1 MKNGKETSQV
11 DGHHR
16 LDLKS
21 SKFNGNNIL
30 LAPKIKLQ
38 NFKNR

>member
-1 MKNGKETSQV
+1 MSFRIFFVDKEECGRELKEISQN

-21 SKFNGNNIL
+21 SKFY
-30 LAPKIKLQ
+30 
-38 NFKNR
+38 